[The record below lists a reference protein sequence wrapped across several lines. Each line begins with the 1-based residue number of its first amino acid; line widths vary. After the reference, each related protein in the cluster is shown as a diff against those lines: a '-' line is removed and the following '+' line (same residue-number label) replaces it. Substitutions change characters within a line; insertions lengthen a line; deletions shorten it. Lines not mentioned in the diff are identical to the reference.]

1 MSLYQT
7 TSLAVRVLFVGP
19 FGTFSR
25 INLAACS
32 RGSFRN
38 TNSFSTASIRR
49 FHNFKV
55 SSSQQWAHVVKLLF
69 GEQMSARESLE
80 RVVELLRKQCNVY
93 VAQRLR
99 RMGQTINLYSTLYSE
114 SSLRSLATNFA
125 KRYMKGRRRPFY
137 VLFGGACCVADKD
150 RISESELKNRY
161 RNRKMHH
168 MIIEYFSVLLRTSL
182 SLIKN

>member
-7 TSLAVRVLFVGP
+7 TTLAFRVLFVGP
-19 FGTFSR
+19 VGTFNR
-25 INLAACS
+25 INLAACN
-32 RGSFRN
+32 RERFRN
-38 TNSFSTASIRR
+38 SATTIRR
-49 FHNFKV
+49 LHKV
-55 SSSQQWAHVVKLLF
+55 SSSQQWTHVVKLLF

-99 RMGQTINLYSTLYSE
+99 RMGQTINLYSMLYSE
-114 SSLRSLATNFA
+114 ASLRSLATNFA

-150 RISESELKNRY
+150 RISENELKNR
-161 RNRKMHH
+161 
-168 MIIEYFSVLLRTSL
+168 
-182 SLIKN
+182 